1 MQPHAENS
9 TLILFVVV
17 YLSFFLDN
25 VLLTVVV
32 PIIPDYL
39 FSNDIKSK
47 ENTTTFHGLT
57 SLSPLQR
64 KYEGLDNENGVLGAL
79 LASKAFVQLLF
90 TPFVG
95 YAVTKVG
102 SFLPMLLGS
111 CNILLASLLFA
122 YGKSYGSLVLAR
134 ALHGSSSAAV
144 SVSGMSLLAKHVPV
158 ELRPKLMPV
167 AFGGIAL
174 GVLLGYPFGG
184 VAYQGLGKQAPFIF
198 ISLVISLNI
207 GLQLNLM
214 SRNDSEE
221 TPDETESLPETLGV
235 TDLLRDKKI
244 LISTGAICISTT
256 TMAVLEPCVPLWL
269 MRHFDPPPPRWV
281 LGAVFIPDSIGY
293 FLGSH
298 FGGLLP
304 MESWRVSLAAMLI
317 GGLSSYGLSL
327 ANSIPQLFLPHF
339 GIGLSVGVVDAI
351 LVPYLATVIESRGST
366 KYGPV
371 YTLQQVAVSLA
382 YSFGPLLGGEAVNLI
397 GFSWLMKIIGLLNVI
412 FCPLM
417 VELEDGSN
425 DRKVRCMD
433 SSTQKGRNKFNIFRK
448 VWFF

>member
-1 MQPHAENS
+1 MKSPPEKS
-9 TLILFVVV
+9 SGIIFVIV

-39 FSNDIKSK
+39 FSNEIKMK
-47 ENTTTFHGLT
+47 ANITTYHSVT

-64 KYEGLDNENGVLGAL
+64 KYESIDSENGVLGAL

-102 SFLPMLLGS
+102 CYLPMLLGS

-122 YGKSYGSLVLAR
+122 YGKSYGLLVLAR

-184 VAYQGLGKQAPFIF
+184 AVYQHLGKQAPFIL
-198 ISLVISLNI
+198 ISLVISMNI
-207 GLQLNLM
+207 GLQLNLINRF
-214 SRNDSEE
+214 SSEE
-221 TPDETESLPETLGV
+221 EDDTEECISD
-235 TDLLRDKKI
+235 DLELINLLKDKKTMI
-244 LISTGAICISTT
+244 ASGAICISTT

-269 MRHFDPPPPRWV
+269 MGHFHPAPPRWI

-304 MESWRVSLAAMLI
+304 IEGWRVGLTAMLI
-317 GGLSSYGLSL
+317 GGLSSCGLSS
-327 ANSIPQLFLPHF
+327 ATTIPQLFLPHF
-339 GIGLSVGVVDAI
+339 GIGLSVGLVDAI
-351 LVPYLATVIESRGST
+351 LVPYLATIIDNRGSS
-366 KYGPV
+366 KYGSV
-371 YTLQQVAVSLA
+371 YTLQQLAVSLA

-397 GFSWLMKIIGLLNVI
+397 GFSWLMKIIGLLNVM
-412 FCPLM
+412 FSPLLL
-417 VELEDGSN
+417 ELEKSSNQKVRRRDGS
-425 DRKVRCMD
+425 
-433 SSTQKGRNKFNIFRK
+433 FEE
-448 VWFF
+448 